1 MENQDKQLLEDE
13 KKKEKDSEKTKDI
26 RALAAEHRSRD
37 NKSGVGFLWLFI
49 LFMMIVVVGAI
60 VYIFYAPIVRTKYD
74 TYKKDESSRYDLG
87 IKCETVTEEGIAKFE
102 GEVEYGVFVNEVSSD
117 GLAYRAGV
125 MRGDIITK
133 INSYKVKKP
142 KDISKALKKTKS
154 KNTIHILVKRR
165 NEDKYEEYDLTCKKK

>member
-1 MENQDKQLLEDE
+1 M
-13 KKKEKDSEKTKDI
+13 
-26 RALAAEHRSRD
+26 
-37 NKSGVGFLWLFI
+37 FI

-74 TYKKDESSRYDLG
+74 TYKKGENSRYDLG
-87 IKCETVTEEGIAKFE
+87 VKCETVPEEELSKLESEI
-102 GEVEYGVFVNEVSSD
+102 EYGVFVDEVLSD
-117 GLAYRAGV
+117 GLAYRAGI
-125 MRGDIITK
+125 MRGDIIFK
-133 INSYKVKKP
+133 VNSYEIRKP